1 MDYGAG
7 TQELKSSTDRPDN
20 FARVC
25 APTLVPADQVI
36 DLDHLARMTLGER
49 SLEQEVL
56 QLFDQQA
63 GMLLDRMT
71 SEAPRIVAALAH
83 TMIGSARGIGAWKVA
98 TAAEAVQRY
107 ASKPG
112 PTTLTSAMNR
122 LSAAVAEAQ
131 SAIAE
136 RLREPAGEWI

>member
-1 MDYGAG
+1 MDYGTG
-7 TQELKSSTDRPDN
+7 IQVLKLIADQVDS
-20 FARVC
+20 FVRVS
-25 APTLVPADQVI
+25 APPLVPTDQVI
-36 DLDHLARMTLGER
+36 DLDHLAQMTLGDR

-71 SEAPRIVAALAH
+71 REAPRTVAALAH
-83 TMIGSARGIGAWKVA
+83 IMIGSARGIGAWKVA
-98 TAAEAVQRY
+98 RAAEAVQCD

-112 PTTLTSAMNR
+112 PTTLTSAMSR

-131 SAIAE
+131 SAIAD
-136 RLREPAGEWI
+136 RLREPASEWI

>member
-1 MDYGAG
+1 
-7 TQELKSSTDRPDN
+7 
-20 FARVC
+20 
-25 APTLVPADQVI
+25 
-36 DLDHLARMTLGER
+36 MTLGDR

-71 SEAPRIVAALAH
+71 SEAPRTVAALAH
-83 TMIGSARGIGAWKVA
+83 VMIGSARGIGAWKVA
-98 TAAEAVQRY
+98 TAAEAVQCD

-136 RLREPAGEWI
+136 RLHEPASEWI

>member
-1 MDYGAG
+1 MDYGTG
-7 TQELKSSTDRPDN
+7 IQELKLIADQGDS
-20 FARVC
+20 FVRVS
-25 APTLVPADQVI
+25 APPLVPTDQVI
-36 DLDHLARMTLGER
+36 DLDHLAQMTLGDR

-71 SEAPRIVAALAH
+71 RDPPRTVAALAH
-83 TMIGSARGIGAWKVA
+83 IMIGSARGIGAWKVA
-98 TAAEAVQRY
+98 RAAEAVQCD

-131 SAIAE
+131 SAIAD
-136 RLREPAGEWI
+136 RLREPASEWI

>member
-1 MDYGAG
+1 MDYGTG
-7 TQELKSSTDRPDN
+7 TLELKLNSDQGDS
-20 FARVC
+20 FAQVC
-25 APTLVPADQVI
+25 APPLVPTDQVI
-36 DLDHLARMTLGER
+36 DLDHLARMTLGDR
-49 SLEQEVL
+49 GLEQEVL

-71 SEAPRIVAALAH
+71 SEAPRTVVALAH
-83 TMIGSARGIGAWKVA
+83 IMIGSARGIGAWKVA
-98 TAAEAVQRY
+98 AAAEAVQCD
-107 ASKPG
+107 AGKPG

-136 RLREPAGEWI
+136 RLRAPASEWL